1 MSINTV
7 ALVGRL
13 ARDPENRRTQSGT
26 SVTSFT
32 LAVDA
37 GKDREAYFIDC
48 VAWKGTA
55 DFVSSYFCKG
65 MKVAVAGRLSTR
77 IWEDKTGNKH
87 KATEVVALNVEFAE
101 SKRGGST
108 GYASPAGG
116 YAAAPSTGGNSF
128 AEFADDDSDLP
139 F

>member
-13 ARDPENRRTQSGT
+13 VREPEGRKTASGT

-32 LAVDA
+32 VAVDN
-37 GKDREAYFIDC
+37 GRDREAYFIDC

-55 DFVSSYFCKG
+55 DFVSTWLHKG
-65 MKVAVAGRLSTR
+65 MKVAVSGRLSTR
-77 IWEDKTGNKH
+77 TWEDKNGGKR
-87 KATEVVALNVEFAE
+87 KATEVVALNVEFADG
-101 SKRGGST
+101 KRDDAQSAYTQPAYTPPT
-108 GYASPAGG
+108 GE
-116 YAAAPSTGGNSF
+116 F
-128 AEFADDDSDLP
+128 AEIEDDGDLP

>member
-101 SKRGGST
+101 SKQNKAPSYAAPA
-108 GYASPAGG
+108 GYGTPAGG
-116 YAAAPSTGGNSF
+116 DAF
-128 AEFADDDSDLP
+128 AELDGDDDPLP

>member
-13 ARDPENRRTQSGT
+13 VREPEGRKTASGT

-32 LAVDA
+32 VAVDN
-37 GKDREAYFIDC
+37 GRDREAYFIDC

-55 DFVSSYFCKG
+55 DFVSTWFHKG
-65 MKVAVAGRLSTR
+65 MKVAVSGRLSTR
-77 IWEDKTGNKH
+77 TWEDRSGGKR
-87 KATEVVALNVEFAE
+87 KATEVVVLNVEFADG
-101 SKRGGST
+101 KRDDAQSADT
-108 GYASPAGG
+108 QPAYTPPAGE
-116 YAAAPSTGGNSF
+116 F
-128 AEFADDDSDLP
+128 AEIEDDGDLP